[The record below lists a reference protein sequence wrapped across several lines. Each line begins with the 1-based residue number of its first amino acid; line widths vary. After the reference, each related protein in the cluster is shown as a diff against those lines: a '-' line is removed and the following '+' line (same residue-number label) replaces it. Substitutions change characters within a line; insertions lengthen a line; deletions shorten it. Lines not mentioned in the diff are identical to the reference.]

1 MKLKLLILV
10 LALQSAWV
18 LGTVITQERTLRE
31 GTGNPR
37 GKLTVQAVVAASGNA
52 AIKQVFA
59 DGKTLC
65 RGDERRGAMN

>member
-18 LGTVITQERTLRE
+18 LGTVITQERALRE

-37 GKLTVQAVVAASGNA
+37 GKLTVQAVVAASA
-52 AIKQVFA
+52 TPPSSKSSRTAKPYA
-59 DGKTLC
+59 
-65 RGDERRGAMN
+65 EAMKDVAR